1 MKKVTALL
9 LAAAMSLAL
18 ASCGSTPSGSAAS
31 SSGDS
36 AKPYAGQSLVVQVWG
51 GTYEET
57 LRQYVIPAFEESTGA
72 KVEVVSGAT
81 PVSLN

>member
-18 ASCGSTPSGSAAS
+18 VSCGSTPSGSAAS

-36 AKPYAGQSLVVQVWG
+36 AKPYAG
-51 GTYEET
+51 
-57 LRQYVIPAFEESTGA
+57 
-72 KVEVVSGAT
+72 
-81 PVSLN
+81 